1 MTIAVSHEFQPLKD
15 PHQKALHINLD
26 ASRYGAF
33 AEIGAGQE
41 IVSLFF
47 HVGGA
52 SGTVA
57 KSMSAYDM
65 TVSDSIYGRT
75 GRYVSKER
83 LIAMLDHEYKLLI
96 ERLDASRG
104 ASTGFFAV
112 ADTVSARNFAGT
124 NECHGWMGIRF
135 QSTPKSEPNQILLH
149 VHMMD
154 PDNVRQQE
162 ALGLIGVNLTYGAF
176 YLSHDMNLFLEHL
189 LDGISNKRLEVDY
202 VELSGPAFAAVD
214 HKLLT
219 VSLLRKGL
227 ASAILFDVDQ
237 RPIPSTEFFHKR
249 PILLERGS
257 FRALHH
263 MFPDLVGS
271 CKNQLKAAAGERVQD
286 AVYVLEL
293 TLNNIL
299 GCTTGSSTII
309 FSTSATAT
317 ELVNAATGPQAIGLS
332 NLSPGT
338 DATRT
343 GRWVSV
349 GANDVRIFVL
359 SSTGTGGVGTLVVR
373 YVQGINAP

>member
-1 MTIAVSHEFQPLKD
+1 MTVGVAHEFQPLKD

-112 ADTVSARNFAGT
+112 ADTVAARNYAGT

-189 LDGISNKRLEVDY
+189 LDGITNKRLEVDY

-257 FRALHH
+257 FEP
-263 MFPDLVGS
+263 FTTCS
-271 CKNQLKAAAGERVQD
+271 
-286 AVYVLEL
+286 L
-293 TLNNIL
+293 T
-299 GCTTGSSTII
+299 SS
-309 FSTSATAT
+309 A
-317 ELVNAATGPQAIGLS
+317 P
-332 NLSPGT
+332 
-338 DATRT
+338 
-343 GRWVSV
+343 
-349 GANDVRIFVL
+349 VRI
-359 SSTGTGGVGTLVVR
+359 
-373 YVQGINAP
+373 N